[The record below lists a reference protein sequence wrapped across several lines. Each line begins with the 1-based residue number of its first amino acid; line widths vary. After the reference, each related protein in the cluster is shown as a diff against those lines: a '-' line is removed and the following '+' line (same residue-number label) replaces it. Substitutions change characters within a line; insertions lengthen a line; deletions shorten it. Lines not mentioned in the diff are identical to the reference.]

1 MNQKNPTEIPLG
13 LASKVIM
20 NRRTTATHKF
30 RTRLG
35 TIWCHFKQRA
45 ISANE
50 NEKLISRKKYVNTK

>member
-13 LASKVIM
+13 LASKEIM

-35 TIWCHFKQRA
+35 TI
-45 ISANE
+45 
-50 NEKLISRKKYVNTK
+50 